1 MDKLWINA
9 ILRVFIFVEYVLF
22 LTISLQIYNIFMF
35 ITRAGLINIQVAIR
49 NMLCR
54 PQISA
59 RLVKMAD
66 IQYYNKYV

>member
-49 NMLCR
+49 NMLC
-54 PQISA
+54 
-59 RLVKMAD
+59 
-66 IQYYNKYV
+66 